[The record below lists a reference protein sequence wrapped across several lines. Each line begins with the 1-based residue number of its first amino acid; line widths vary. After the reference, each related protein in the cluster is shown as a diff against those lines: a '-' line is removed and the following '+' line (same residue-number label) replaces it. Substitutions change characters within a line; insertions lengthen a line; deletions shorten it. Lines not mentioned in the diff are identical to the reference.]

1 MGFGLK
7 ISVGKTDELSEV
19 KAKDNSVEKIAFLNI
34 LQGIISRLANT
45 ASVIKVASVTAS
57 SAFLAFSINKDIN
70 FHWWMFLPTAIVF
83 WAFHAYFLQQERAF
97 VKIYN
102 DVAKIDRLE
111 EVDFSIRKEKLDQF
125 REPYVHI
132 LIRKTVVLFHFLVC
146 AAFVLVY
153 FYSKKAIDVC

>member
-1 MGFGLK
+1 MFDLRISLK
-7 ISVGKTDELSEV
+7 KKEV
-19 KAKDNSVEKIAFLNI
+19 NVKDNSTEKIAFLNI

-70 FHWWMFLPTAIVF
+70 FYWWMFLPTAAVF

-102 DVAKIDRLE
+102 DVAKIDRSE
-111 EVDFSIRKEKLDQF
+111 EVDFSISKEKLDKF
-125 REPYVHI
+125 REPYIYI
-132 LIRKTVVLFHFLVC
+132 LFRKTVVLFHWLVC
-146 AAFVLVY
+146 AGFVFVY
-153 FYSKKAIDVC
+153 LYSKRAV

>member
-1 MGFGLK
+1 MGFDLK
-7 ISVGKTDELSEV
+7 ISVGKTEEVSEV
-19 KAKDNSVEKIAFLNI
+19 KDNSVEKIAFLNI

-102 DVAKIDRLE
+102 DVANIDSE
-111 EVDFSIRKEKLDQF
+111 ERVDFSISKEKLDKF
-125 REPYVHI
+125 REPYVAI
-132 LIRKTVVLFHFLVC
+132 FFRKTVFLFHSLIC
-146 AAFVLVY
+146 IGFVAVY
-153 FYSKKAIDVC
+153 LLSKKA

>member
-1 MGFGLK
+1 MGFDLK
-7 ISVGKTDELSEV
+7 ISVGKTEDSSEL
-19 KAKDNSVEKIAFLNI
+19 KTKDNSVEKIAFLNI

-70 FHWWMFLPTAIVF
+70 FSWWMFLPTAAVF

-102 DVAKIDRLE
+102 DVAKIDRSV
-111 EVDFSIRKEKLDQF
+111 EVDFSISKEKLDEF
-125 REPYVHI
+125 RESYISI
-132 LIRKTVVLFHFLVC
+132 LFRKTVILFHWFVC
-146 AAFVLVY
+146 AGFVFVY
-153 FYSKKAIDVC
+153 LYSKKGL

>member
-1 MGFGLK
+1 MGFDLK
-7 ISVGKTDELSEV
+7 ISVGKTEDSSEL
-19 KAKDNSVEKIAFLNI
+19 KTKDNSVEKIAFLNI

-70 FHWWMFLPTAIVF
+70 FNWWMFLPTAAVF

-102 DVAKIDRLE
+102 DVAKIDRSV
-111 EVDFSIRKEKLDQF
+111 EVDFSISKEKLDEF
-125 REPYVHI
+125 REPYISI
-132 LIRKTVVLFHFLVC
+132 LFRKTVILFHWFVC
-146 AAFVLVY
+146 AGFVFVY
-153 FYSKKAIDVC
+153 LYSKKGL